1 MTARGTPSTPAAEA
15 ERLLSAARASIP
27 NAVAPYSGLRVAAA
41 LEDASGVIHPGVNVE
56 SASFGL
62 SLCAERNALFG
73 ALARGASGFRRLAVV
88 SNALSPILPCG
99 ACRQVL
105 YERAP
110 GLTVIVP
117 KDGGFEEIP
126 IADLL
131 PRPFRDFEPA
141 R

>member
-1 MTARGTPSTPAAEA
+1 VSARDPASEDRA
-15 ERLLSAARASIP
+15 ERLLDAARASLP

-41 LEDASGVIHPGVNVE
+41 LEDASGAVHPGVNVE

-62 SLCAERNALFG
+62 TLCAERNAVCG
-73 ALARGASGFRRLAVV
+73 ALARGARDFRRLAVV
-88 SNALSPILPCG
+88 SNAKASILPCG

-110 GLTVIVP
+110 DLIVIVP
-117 KDGGFEEIP
+117 RDGGYEEIP
-126 IADLL
+126 ITDLL
-131 PRPFRDFEPA
+131 PRPFRDFEPS

>member
-1 MTARGTPSTPAAEA
+1 MSRHDPTDPAGA
-15 ERLLSAARASIP
+15 ERLLAAARASIP

-41 LEDASGVIHPGVNVE
+41 LEDSGGAIHPGVNVE

-62 SLCAERNALFG
+62 SLCAERNAVFG
-73 ALARGASGFRRLAVV
+73 ALARGARGFRRLALV
-88 SNALSPILPCG
+88 SNATAPILPCG

-105 YERAP
+105 YEAAP
-110 GLTVIVP
+110 DLVVIVP
-117 KDGGFEEIP
+117 GPGGSFEEIP

-141 R
+141 P